1 MLQLNLPAYSFN
13 IKKEKGNHFIFDS
26 IRKRF
31 VSLTPEE
38 WVRQHFVAFLIEEK
52 KYPSALIA
60 NEMTIS
66 YNGLKKRC
74 DTLIYNRN
82 REIVLII
89 EYKAPH
95 VAITQEVFDQ
105 VAVYN
110 MKLKVNYM
118 IISNGMEHFCC
129 RIDYENMRY
138 DYLKEIPCF
147 DELLR

>member
-1 MLQLNLPAYSFN
+1 MIRLNLPAYSFN
-13 IKKEKGNHFIFDS
+13 IKKEKEKSFIFDS

-38 WVRQHFVAFLIEEK
+38 WVRQHFVAFLAEEK
-52 KYPSALIA
+52 KYPRALIA
-60 NEMTIS
+60 NEISIS

-74 DTLIYNRN
+74 DTLVYNRKG
-82 REIVLII
+82 EIVLIV
-89 EYKAPH
+89 EYKAPN

-110 MKLKVNYM
+110 MKLKVNFM

-129 RIDYENMRY
+129 RIDYENMQY

-147 DELLR
+147 EELK

>member
-1 MLQLNLPAYSFN
+1 MVQLNLPAYSFN
-13 IKKEKGNHFIFDS
+13 IKKEKDNYFIFDS
-26 IRKRF
+26 IRKRH

-38 WVRQHFVAFLIEEK
+38 WVRQHFVAFLIAEK
-52 KYPSALIA
+52 KYPRALIA
-60 NEMTIS
+60 NEITIS

-74 DTLIYNRN
+74 DTLIYNRS

-147 DELLR
+147 DEL

>member
-1 MLQLNLPAYSFN
+1 MLQLNLPAYSFK
-13 IKKEKGNHFIFDS
+13 IKKEKDNHFIFDS
-26 IRKRF
+26 VRKRF
-31 VSLTPEE
+31 VALTPEE
-38 WVRQHFVAFLIEEK
+38 WVRQHFVEFLVEEK
-52 KYPSALIA
+52 KYPRALIA
-60 NEMTIS
+60 NEITIS

-89 EYKAPH
+89 EYKSPN
-95 VAITQEVFDQ
+95 VAITQEVFYQ

-138 DYLKEIPCF
+138 DYLEEIPCF
-147 DELLR
+147 DEL

>member
-1 MLQLNLPAYSFN
+1 MIPLNLPVYSFN
-13 IKKEKGNHFIFDS
+13 IKKEKSFIFDS

-38 WVRQHFVAFLIEEK
+38 WVRQHFVAFLAEEK
-52 KYPSALIA
+52 KYPRALIA
-60 NEMTIS
+60 NEISIS

-74 DTLIYNRN
+74 DTLVYNRN
-82 REIVLII
+82 LEIVLIV
-89 EYKAPH
+89 EYKAPN

-147 DELLR
+147 DEL

>member
-1 MLQLNLPAYSFN
+1 MVQLNLPAYSFN
-13 IKKEKGNHFIFDS
+13 IKKEKDNYFIFDS
-26 IRKRF
+26 TRKRF

-38 WVRQHFVAFLIEEK
+38 WVRQHFVAFLAEEK
-52 KYPSALIA
+52 KYPRALIA
-60 NEMTIS
+60 NEITIS

-89 EYKAPH
+89 EYKAPN

-118 IISNGMEHFCC
+118 IISNGLEHFCC

-147 DELLR
+147 EELL

>member
-1 MLQLNLPAYSFN
+1 MIPLNLPVYSFN
-13 IKKEKGNHFIFDS
+13 IKKEKEKSFIFDS

-31 VSLTPEE
+31 VSLTPQE
-38 WVRQHFVAFLIEEK
+38 WVRQHFVAFLAEEK
-52 KYPSALIA
+52 KYPRALIA
-60 NEMTIS
+60 NEISIS

-74 DTLIYNRN
+74 DTLVYNRN
-82 REIVLII
+82 LEIVLIV
-89 EYKAPH
+89 EYKAPN

-147 DELLR
+147 DEL

>member
-1 MLQLNLPAYSFN
+1 MLQLNLPAYSFK
-13 IKKEKGNHFIFDS
+13 IKKEKDNHFIFDS
-26 IRKRF
+26 IRKRH

-52 KYPSALIA
+52 KYPRALIA

-138 DYLKEIPCF
+138 DYLKDIPCF
-147 DELLR
+147 DEL

>member
-1 MLQLNLPAYSFN
+1 MIPLNLPVYSFN
-13 IKKEKGNHFIFDS
+13 IKKEKEKSFIFDS

-38 WVRQHFVAFLIEEK
+38 WVRQHFVAFLAEEK
-52 KYPSALIA
+52 KYPRALIA
-60 NEMTIS
+60 NEISIS

-74 DTLIYNRN
+74 DTLVYNRN
-82 REIVLII
+82 LEIVLIV
-89 EYKAPH
+89 EYKAPN

-147 DELLR
+147 DEL

>member
-13 IKKEKGNHFIFDS
+13 IKKEKGKSFIFDS

-38 WVRQHFVAFLIEEK
+38 WVRQNFVAFLAEEK
-52 KYPSALIA
+52 KYPRALIA

-74 DTLIYNRN
+74 DTLVYNRKG
-82 REIVLII
+82 EIILIV
-89 EYKAPH
+89 EYKAPN

-110 MKLKVNYM
+110 MKLKVNFM
-118 IISNGMEHFCC
+118 IISNGLDHFCC

-147 DELLR
+147 DELK